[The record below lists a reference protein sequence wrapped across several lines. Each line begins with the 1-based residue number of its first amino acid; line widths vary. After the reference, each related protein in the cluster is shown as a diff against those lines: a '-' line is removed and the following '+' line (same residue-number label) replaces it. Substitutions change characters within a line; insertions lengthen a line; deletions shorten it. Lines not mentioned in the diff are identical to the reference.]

1 MLKVLSYKSE
11 LRLEESQLQAELLCL
26 VWQRA
31 HFLRVQGLECS
42 RIPLLD
48 DAAVDFCDVNS
59 STTNLQ
65 NLLLCPL
72 LFRFV
77 SLLSEAVSRV

>member
-11 LRLEESQLQAELLCL
+11 LHLEESQLHAELLCL
-26 VWQRA
+26 VWRRA

-48 DAAVDFCDVNS
+48 GVSVDFCDVNLS
-59 STTNLQ
+59 LATT

-72 LFRFV
+72 LF
-77 SLLSEAVSRV
+77 